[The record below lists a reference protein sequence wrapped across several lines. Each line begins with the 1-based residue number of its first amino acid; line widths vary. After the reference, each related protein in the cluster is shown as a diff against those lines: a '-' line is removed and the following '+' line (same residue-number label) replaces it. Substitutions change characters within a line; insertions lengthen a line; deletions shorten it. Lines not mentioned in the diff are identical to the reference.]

1 MRTELE
7 KRFFEAF
14 ELGGVADS
22 CLRLVIDRMEQDSK
36 PDQWERAEEERIKR
50 IVEVTEA
57 FDFSIVNL
65 HRKAPIFQEIEAN
78 LRELTGKQRESYL
91 YSLLT
96 PFGDWV
102 RIARGRA
109 DKYETEWSKEHL
121 RQQAEQLFNILN
133 GDYQKGTIERAMQ
146 MWESAVIHYSNRL
159 DAILLQE
166 GEDLLSLQ
174 EITGV
179 KLIDYRDLSALDFY
193 CGNIGITGK
202 YLADLNPIPQPDTL
216 TPVITEMVIDTST
229 GATGTAPE
237 WWEKYPELDT
247 PKARLYVNRA
257 IERGFIKQTTTG
269 LEWIR
274 AKREG
279 EGYNTLI
286 ALFFGM
292 IYCGDEIITS
302 RYGDKWK
309 LGDGGFFPDIK
320 LRRLLGVKTL
330 GVIRT
335 NNLDSSR
342 CKTAPRGWEDIVNL
356 FEK

>member
-1 MRTELE
+1 MKTELE
-7 KRFFEAF
+7 KKFFEAF

-22 CLRLVIDRMEQDSK
+22 CLRLVIDKMEQDSK
-36 PDQWERAEEERIKR
+36 PDRWERAEDERVKR
-50 IVEVTEA
+50 VVEVTEA

-121 RQQAEQLFNILN
+121 RQQAEQFFNILN
-133 GDYQKGTIERAMQ
+133 GDYQTGTIERALQ
-146 MWESAVIHYSNRL
+146 MWESAVIHYSRRL

-179 KLIDYRDLSALDFY
+179 KLIDYRDLSTLEYY
-193 CGNIGITGK
+193 CGSIGIAEK
-202 YLADLNPIPQPDTL
+202 YLAELNRTPQPDTS

-237 WWEKYPELDT
+237 GWRLPIELDT
-247 PKARLYVNRA
+247 PEGWEIWRQA
-257 IERGFIKQTTTG
+257 IEKKLITDDFRWQKG
-269 LEWIR
+269 LQLLACFAREMSLR
-274 AKREG
+274 FSLGKGVNSDGTKRINWKIFE
-279 EGYNTLI
+279 E
-286 ALFFGM
+286 LFNIEKG
-292 IYCGDEIITS
+292 
-302 RYGDKWK
+302 
-309 LGDGGFFPDIK
+309 K
-320 LRRLLGVKTL
+320 LRSNYNDIQKTGIEPNEIMIINEIFGV
-330 GVIRT
+330 
-335 NNLDSSR
+335 
-342 CKTAPRGWEDIVNL
+342 
-356 FEK
+356 

>member
-1 MRTELE
+1 MKTELE
-7 KRFFEAF
+7 QRFFEAF

-22 CLRLVIDRMEQDSK
+22 CLRLVVDRMEQDSK

-65 HRKAPIFQEIEAN
+65 HGKAPIFQEIEAN
-78 LRELTGKQRESYL
+78 LRELTGKQKESYL

-133 GDYQKGTIERAMQ
+133 GDYQRGTIERALQ

-166 GEDLLSLQ
+166 GEDLSSIQ
-174 EITGV
+174 EITGIR
-179 KLIDYRDLSALDFY
+179 LIEYRDLSALEFY
-193 CGNIGITGK
+193 IGSYRLAKK
-202 YLADLNPIPQPDTL
+202 YIADLNPDTS

-229 GATGTAPE
+229 GLTPD

-247 PKARLYVNRA
+247 PEARLYVSRA
-257 IERGFIKQTTTG
+257 IERGLIQQTSTG
-269 LEWIR
+269 FEWIPIMGR
-274 AKREG
+274 GGKAQLGYFLSKVYPQPRPIATLEKLFDVKKLSTYLGNADYEAKRADVKRWR
-279 EGYNTLI
+279 T
-286 ALFFGM
+286 
-292 IYCGDEIITS
+292 EI
-302 RYGDKWK
+302 DKIFI
-309 LGDGGFFPDIK
+309 D
-320 LRRLLGVKTL
+320 
-330 GVIRT
+330 
-335 NNLDSSR
+335 
-342 CKTAPRGWEDIVNL
+342 
-356 FEK
+356 